1 MSDELQQKKSHELSE
16 LMKRMTDS
24 QMTRRQFVVRATALG
39 FGVTTIGA
47 ALAACGGTAE
57 TTTTAAAATTTTAAA
72 ATTTTAAGATA
83 TTAAAATTTTA
94 AAANVKG
101 VTLNIMAQGVM
112 LSDAIIQKCQ
122 EDTGL
127 VLNATAT
134 TEPDM
139 MTRMLTG
146 GAAQYDVV
154 QGATP
159 YLEPMWAAG
168 VLQPIPLERV
178 PNCKNLRPQFTD
190 PTAVGT
196 GDDKYPINVSWLD
209 PDKQTTFKMVPALWN
224 MEGWGYL
231 STKCPELNKSS
242 DLPYSTMWDPKY
254 KGHVGIWNDSVWAPG
269 WTAMAMA
276 AKGMMTL
283 SGSPSKLTTAEIDQV
298 MAHLTTLRKAGQ
310 YRTYWDDYGTIVN
323 LMSSAEV
330 WCADC
335 WNPIAS
341 AVNQVTPCTFVNPT
355 EGARGWMHG
364 MVVSKETKVPDAA
377 FAYIDW
383 CQNGWRMSQIAPMG
397 LYETT
402 DGNVKN
408 YMPAADYAFWYLG
421 EGRDVGSMEHRL
433 PMINAWVEYPAEPQ
447 YQLTKWL
454 QFLAS

>member
-1 MSDELQQKKSHELSE
+1 MSDETQQKKNHELSE
-16 LMKRMTDS
+16 LMKRTMDG
-24 QMTRRQFVVRATALG
+24 QMTRRQFVTRAAALG

-47 ALAACGGTAE
+47 ALAACGGTAT
-57 TTTTAAAATTTTAAA
+57 TTTTAAAATTTTGAA
-72 ATTTTAAGATA
+72 ATTTTAAGAA
-83 TTAAAATTTTA
+83 TTTGAAATTTTA

-101 VTLNIMAQGVM
+101 VKLNIMAQGVM
-112 LSDAIIQKCQ
+112 LSDAIIKKCQ
-122 EDTGL
+122 DDTGL
-127 VLNATAT
+127 ILNATAT

-154 QGATP
+154 QGASC
-159 YLEPMWAAG
+159 YMEPIWNAG
-168 VLQPIPLERV
+168 QLMPIPLERV

-190 PTAVGT
+190 PKAIGT

-231 STKCPELNKSS
+231 STKMPELNKSA

-269 WTAMAMA
+269 WTAMAMV
-276 AKGMMTL
+276 AKGLMTL
-283 SGSPSKLTTAEIDQV
+283 SGSPSKLTTKEIDQV
-298 MAHLTTLRKAGQ
+298 MAKLTELRKAGQ
-310 YRTYWDDYGTIVN
+310 YRTYWDDYGIIVN
-323 LMSSAEV
+323 LMSSGEV

-341 AVNQVTPCTFVNPT
+341 AVNAVTPCTFVNPT

-364 MVVSKETKVPDAA
+364 LVVSKETKVPDAA

-383 CQNGWRMSQIAPMG
+383 CMNGWRMAQIAPMG
-397 LYETT
+397 LYEATN
-402 DGNVKN
+402 GLVKQ
-408 YMPAADYAFWYLG
+408 YMKPEDYAFWYEG
-421 EGRDVGSMEHRL
+421 QGRDVGSMEHRL
-433 PMINAWVEYPAEPQ
+433 PMIHAWVEYPAEPQ

>member
-1 MSDELQQKKSHELSE
+1 MSDELQQKKNHELSE

-24 QMTRRQFVVRATALG
+24 QMTRRQFMVRAAALG
-39 FGVTTIGA
+39 FGMTTIGA
-47 ALAACGGTAE
+47 ALAACGSEE
-57 TTTTAAAATTTTAAA
+57 TTTTTMA
-72 ATTTTAAGATA
+72 ATTTTAAGAT
-83 TTAAAATTTTA
+83 TTAGAATTTTA
-94 AAANVKG
+94 GATATTASIEG
-101 VTLNIMAQGVM
+101 VTLNVMAQGVM
-112 LSDAIIQKCQ
+112 LADNIVQKAQ

-127 VLNATAT
+127 ILNCTAT

-146 GAAQYDVV
+146 GASQYDVV
-154 QGATP
+154 QGATC
-159 YLEPMWAAG
+159 YLEPMWNAG
-168 VLQPIPLERV
+168 VLQPIPLEKV

-190 PTAVGT
+190 PSAIGVGE
-196 GDDKYPINVSWLD
+196 DRYPIMVSWLD
-209 PDKQTTFKMVPALWN
+209 PNPDEQTTFKMVPALWN

-231 STKCPELNKSS
+231 SDKCPELNKSS

-276 AKGMMTL
+276 AKGMLTL
-283 SGSPSKLTTAEIDQV
+283 SGSPSKLTTEEIDKV
-298 MAHLTTLRKAGQ
+298 MAHLTSLRQAGQ
-310 YRTYWDDYGTIVN
+310 YRTYWSDYGEIVN
-323 LMSSAEV
+323 LMSSGEV

-364 MVVSKETKVPDAA
+364 MVVSKECKNTDAA

-383 CQNGWRMSQIAPMG
+383 CQNGWRMAQIAPMG

-402 DGNVKN
+402 NGNVKE
-408 YMPAADYAFWYLG
+408 YMKPEDYAFWYEG
-421 EGRDVGSMEHRL
+421 TGRDVGSMEHRL
-433 PMINAWVEYPAEPQ
+433 PMINAWVEYPANPE
-447 YQLTKWL
+447 YQLSKWL
-454 QFLAS
+454 NFLAS